1 MIIKN
6 FIKAARLRTLPLSIS
21 GIILGGFLAM
31 SDGLFNG
38 VIFSLALITT
48 IGFQVISNFA
58 NDYGDGVKGTD
69 AIRIGE
75 ERMVSSG
82 KISPMQMKKAIM
94 ISVILTI
101 IFALFLIYESFGLS
115 NFGYSVL
122 FFILGIVSVVAAIK
136 YTVGNLAYG
145 YSGFGDVFV
154 FLFFGLLSVLGSYFL
169 FTKEIYF
176 LLALPA
182 ISIGLLSTAVLN
194 LNNMRDYQND
204 KISAYQTLFTCMLT
218 ISKLGAPIAPFYMDR
233 LYLDLIQH
241 TGKEAFKS
249 VNLADFPKANT
260 VMIDKALESKMAL
273 AQMISSLVLSLR
285 ATEKIKVRQPL
296 QKIMI
301 PVASAEQK
309 EEILA
314 ISDLIKHEVNIKEIE
329 LLEDASDILV
339 KQIKPNFKVLGPRFG
354 KDMRFVATAV
364 QNLDA
369 DAIKEIEKQG
379 HLEVEINGKFSTLE
393 LSDVEITSQDIEG
406 WLVANQGA
414 VTVALDVTI
423 TESLREEGIARELVN
438 RIQNLR
444 KDSGFELT
452 DHIDVFLVHETSMHK
467 AIQTNLDYIKVETLT
482 HTLHEVNQLDE
493 GIEIDFDDISTKLF
507 IKKHN

>member
-21 GIILGGFLAM
+21 GIILGGFLAV

-82 KISPMQMKKAIM
+82 KISPKQMKKAIM

-176 LLALPA
+176 LLTLPA

-194 LNNMRDYQND
+194 LNNMRDYQNYKKSKKNTIVV
-204 KISAYQTLFTCMLT
+204 KIGL
-218 ISKLGAPIAPFYMDR
+218 
-233 LYLDLIQH
+233 
-241 TGKEAFKS
+241 
-249 VNLADFPKANT
+249 KAA
-260 VMIDKALESKMAL
+260 KRYHYSLLLLSF
-273 AQMISSLVLSLR
+273 ISSVSYVVLTFTKTVQFIFLLAYIPLVIHALF
-285 ATEKIKVRQPL
+285 VYNN
-296 QKIMI
+296 
-301 PVASAEQK
+301 K
-309 EEILA
+309 EEL
-314 ISDLIKHEVNIKEIE
+314 
-329 LLEDASDILV
+329 
-339 KQIKPNFKVLGPRFG
+339 R
-354 KDMRFVATAV
+354 
-364 QNLDA
+364 LDA
-369 DAIKEIEKQG
+369 
-379 HLEVEINGKFSTLE
+379 E
-393 LSDVEITSQDIEG
+393 LKK
-406 WLVANQGA
+406 
-414 VTVALDVTI
+414 VALSTFLFSV
-423 TESLREEGIARELVN
+423 LLGLG
-438 RIQNLR
+438 Q
-444 KDSGFELT
+444 
-452 DHIDVFLVHETSMHK
+452 VF
-467 AIQTNLDYIKVETLT
+467 
-482 HTLHEVNQLDE
+482 
-493 GIEIDFDDISTKLF
+493 
-507 IKKHN
+507 